1 MHHRPVDDPAKAEG
15 VPPLPDM
22 DRHARKRIPGSVDD
36 PNLQICLPQLVN
48 TLVGLLTPR
57 LVALLDLVNDSFD
70 ALDVVS

>member
-22 DRHARKRIPGSVDD
+22 DRHARNRIPGSVDD
-36 PNLQICLPQLVN
+36 PNLQIRLPQLVN

-57 LVALLDLVNDSFD
+57 LGGPFDLINDRLNS
-70 ALDVVS
+70 LEVVS